1 MTQVAD
7 TTKGPD
13 PKVDSPSDSKTELL
27 IRQVEMKVAQ
37 EGEHTD
43 AAASVSFGKLFSAAN
58 TTEKVMIY
66 GGWFFAAVT
75 GSILPLFFFYIGPIF
90 DSFGA
95 AGAQA

>member
-1 MTQVAD
+1 
-7 TTKGPD
+7 
-13 PKVDSPSDSKTELL
+13 
-27 IRQVEMKVAQ
+27 
-37 EGEHTD
+37 
-43 AAASVSFGKLFSAAN
+43 
-58 TTEKVMIY
+58 MIY